1 MTRPPTMQDM
11 GWLLNNFANSVA
23 GIAHVVAVS
32 ADGLLLASS
41 QDLPTDRADQLAAI
55 TSGVVSLTDGASRMF
70 DAGQVQQT
78 IIEMDSGYLFLMSIS
93 DGSSMAVL
101 AARSCD
107 VGQVGYEMA
116 LLVERVGAVR
126 REVTGGGQQQT
137 VGGHGHDVRDPGHA
151 VGEVAEQPAHVL
163 HGGGPG
169 HC

>member
-1 MTRPPTMQDM
+1 VTRPPTMQDM
-11 GWLLNNFANSVA
+11 GWLLSNFADSVA

-41 QDLPTDRADQLAAI
+41 RDLPADRADQLAAI

-70 DAGQVQQT
+70 NAGAVQQT

-116 LLVERVGAVR
+116 LLVERVGAALVPAP
-126 REVTGGGQQQT
+126 RET
-137 VGGHGHDVRDPGHA
+137 VGHQV
-151 VGEVAEQPAHVL
+151 
-163 HGGGPG
+163 
-169 HC
+169 

>member
-1 MTRPPTMQDM
+1 VTRPPTMQDM

-32 ADGLLLASS
+32 ADGLLLAASR
-41 QDLPTDRADQLAAI
+41 DLPADRADQLAAI

-70 DAGQVQQT
+70 NAGAVNQT

-116 LLVERVGAVR
+116 LLVERVGASLSPVA
-126 REVTGGGQQQT
+126 RE
-137 VGGHGHDVRDPGHA
+137 A
-151 VGEVAEQPAHVL
+151 VSH
-163 HGGGPG
+163 
-169 HC
+169 

>member
-32 ADGLLLASS
+32 SDGLLLASS
-41 QDLPTDRADQLAAI
+41 RDLPTDRADQLAAI
-55 TSGVVSLTDGASRMF
+55 TSGVVRLTVGASRMF
-70 DAGQVQQT
+70 YDGTVQQT
-78 IIEMDSGYLFLMSIS
+78 IIVMDSGYLFLMSIS

-116 LLVERVGAVR
+116 LLVERVGAALVPAP
-126 REVTGGGQQQT
+126 RE
-137 VGGHGHDVRDPGHA
+137 A
-151 VGEVAEQPAHVL
+151 ANY
-163 HGGGPG
+163 
-169 HC
+169 

>member
-41 QDLPTDRADQLAAI
+41 RDLPADRADQLAAI

-70 DAGQVQQT
+70 NAGAVNQT

-116 LLVERVGAVR
+116 LLVERVGASLSPTA
-126 REVTGGGQQQT
+126 RE
-137 VGGHGHDVRDPGHA
+137 A
-151 VGEVAEQPAHVL
+151 VSH
-163 HGGGPG
+163 
-169 HC
+169 

>member
-1 MTRPPTMQDM
+1 MHDM

-41 QDLPTDRADQLAAI
+41 RAPPTDRADQLAAI
-55 TSGVVSLTDGASRMF
+55 ASGVVSLTEGASRMF
-70 DAGQVQQT
+70 NAGEVQQT
-78 IIEMDSGYLFLMSIS
+78 IIEMESGYLFLMSIS

-116 LLVERVGAVR
+116 LLVERVGTALSAAPREAV
-126 REVTGGGQQQT
+126 VQG
-137 VGGHGHDVRDPGHA
+137 
-151 VGEVAEQPAHVL
+151 
-163 HGGGPG
+163 
-169 HC
+169 

>member
-11 GWLLNNFANSVA
+11 GWLLSNFADSVA

-41 QDLPTDRADQLAAI
+41 RDLPADRADQLAAI

-70 DAGQVQQT
+70 NAGEVQQT

-116 LLVERVGAVR
+116 LLVERVGAALVPAP
-126 REVTGGGQQQT
+126 RET
-137 VGGHGHDVRDPGHA
+137 VGHQV
-151 VGEVAEQPAHVL
+151 
-163 HGGGPG
+163 
-169 HC
+169 

>member
-11 GWLLNNFANSVA
+11 GWLLSNFADSVA

-41 QDLPTDRADQLAAI
+41 RDLPPDRADQLAAI

-70 DAGQVQQT
+70 NAGEVQQT

-116 LLVERVGAVR
+116 LLVERVGAALVPAP
-126 REVTGGGQQQT
+126 RET
-137 VGGHGHDVRDPGHA
+137 VGHQV
-151 VGEVAEQPAHVL
+151 
-163 HGGGPG
+163 
-169 HC
+169 